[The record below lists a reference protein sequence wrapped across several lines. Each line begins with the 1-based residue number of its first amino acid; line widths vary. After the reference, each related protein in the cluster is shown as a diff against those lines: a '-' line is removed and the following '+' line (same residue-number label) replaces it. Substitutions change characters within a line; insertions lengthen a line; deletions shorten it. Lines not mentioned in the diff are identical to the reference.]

1 MVTVDR
7 GQTMAFLP
15 REARM
20 SMVRSLGILD
30 VSTPN
35 QALKEIQPEE
45 V

>member
-1 MVTVDR
+1 MVIIDR
-7 GQTMAFLP
+7 GRATAFLT